1 MMLADKTADIQLKTR
16 EKSINTKRNY
26 DSNARFKQ
34 TFELGI
40 MFAPFVGRPVTV
52 VCTPCVSHYWTIG
65 SKHLSQ
71 TAMLEESS
79 KIFLVFR
86 EVFVSFENE
95 LILSSQKTYM
105 HGSIGLRAGQCQ
117 IGSFAPL

>member
-52 VCTPCVSHYWTIG
+52 VLRLMRKPLLDNRIETPIANSHARRIIKDFSG
-65 SKHLSQ
+65 
-71 TAMLEESS
+71 
-79 KIFLVFR
+79 
-86 EVFVSFENE
+86 
-95 LILSSQKTYM
+95 
-105 HGSIGLRAGQCQ
+105 
-117 IGSFAPL
+117 PLGRCCFI